1 MALIDACQGGVS
13 LSREAIKFAIG
24 EEVFGEKE
32 AAAIHSDRRPEPVRL
47 AGDRGALFGQGASVP
62 DFLTKQMEIRSA
74 KWMIASI
81 KRWEKKRELGARQL
95 SFQFPDDTETS
106 QQDET
111 KVFLASQHSRTKRPA
126 SGTIYR
132 PAGGV
137 QHPGDMGVIFG
148 RTASDAQ
155 LSMQATNEPPRR
167 VADRAEE
174 ATGDPGVGGTGYDS

>member
-1 MALIDACQGGVS
+1 MALIDAGQGGVS
-13 LSREAIKFAIG
+13 LSREAINFAIG
-24 EEVFGEKE
+24 EEVLGEKE

-81 KRWEKKRELGARQL
+81 KRWEKKRELDARQL

-111 KVFLASQHSRTKRPA
+111 KVFLASQHTRTNGQRAARFIDRPEVFN
-126 SGTIYR
+126 TLEIW
-132 PAGGV
+132 
-137 QHPGDMGVIFG
+137 
-148 RTASDAQ
+148 
-155 LSMQATNEPPRR
+155 E
-167 VADRAEE
+167 
-174 ATGDPGVGGTGYDS
+174 